1 MGDTTKFGPVLR
13 KQQGTLALPY
23 EIRNLVPG
31 TFCVAAPFALPY
43 AMPHTP
49 RASRRLF
56 FRRSGVIL
64 EDPVDD
70 GTDNK
75 FLLIGFDTKGNP
87 LEVMYNRI
95 DSETI
100 KVFHAMRCRG
110 ALIDQLGL

>member
-1 MGDTTKFGPVLR
+1 LI
-13 KQQGTLALPY
+13 LPSFDAFSKKSY
-23 EIRNLVPG
+23 AGGMDNKILFVQSAFKHGVSAVDIYWAFE
-31 TFCVAAPFALPY
+31 TFIF
-43 AMPHTP
+43 
-49 RASRRLF
+49 
-56 FRRSGVIL
+56 

-87 LEVMYNRI
+87 LEVIYNRV

-110 ALIDQLGL
+110 TLIDQLGL